1 MDVFEAVRTVLA
13 VRSYR
18 PDPVPKDVVA
28 RIVQAAHL
36 TASSMNRQ
44 PWRFVVVED
53 KDALREIAVL
63 AKTGPYIAEAPLAIV
78 VAVEKESRFGVSDGS
93 RAIQSM
99 VLAAWA
105 EGVGSNWVGFR
116 GMEEIGGLLGIPAA
130 YEILAVVPFGY
141 PAQAVGKGRKKRK
154 PLGEVA
160 SRGRFGT
167 AWDGPAADSGLE

>member
-1 MDVFEAVRTVLA
+1 MDVFEAIRTVLA

-18 PDPVPKDVVA
+18 PDPVPAEVVA
-28 RIVQAAHL
+28 RIVAAARL

-44 PWRFVVVED
+44 PWHFVVVD
-53 KDALREIAVL
+53 DQATLQQLAPL

-93 RAIQSM
+93 RAVQSM

-116 GMEEIGGLLGIPAA
+116 GMEGVAALLDIPPE

-141 PAQAVGKGRKKRK
+141 PTQPGGKGDKQRK
-154 PLGEVA
+154 PLAEIA
-160 SRGRFGT
+160 SHGRFGT
-167 AWDGPAADSGLE
+167 PFAGS